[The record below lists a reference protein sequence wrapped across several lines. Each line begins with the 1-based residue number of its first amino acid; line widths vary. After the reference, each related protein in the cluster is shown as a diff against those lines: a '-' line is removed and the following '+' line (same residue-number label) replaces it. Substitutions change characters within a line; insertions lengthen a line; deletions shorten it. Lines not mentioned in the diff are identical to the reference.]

1 MKPDTPTL
9 SLRSSLPPLP
19 VIRVLVTLLTVMAS
33 VWAGYKLWDHYE
45 RAPWT
50 RNGRVRAD
58 VVQVA
63 PDVSGIVKVV
73 AVHDN
78 QPVAAGTLLFSV
90 DSARFELALHQAEA
104 DAVVRRIAIKN
115 QRLALAQAQRECS
128 RLSKLSDGS
137 APDHR
142 EQLSL
147 KVVNAQGA
155 LQLAEAALRQAE
167 IAVDRARLNLQRTEV
182 RAPTAGLVTNLDL
195 HQGAYASAAHP
206 ALALV
211 DTESIYVEGYFEE
224 HKLARIQPGDRV
236 RVTPMGAPALSGA
249 VESIAAGIGD
259 RDRSTSSNLLT
270 SVNPTFSWVRLAQ
283 RVPVRVR
290 LDEIPSNRRL
300 VSGQTATVEVLEP
313 YRVQRTA
320 HQSNEDP
327 I

>member
-9 SLRSSLPPLP
+9 SFWNRSFPRP
-19 VIRVLVTLLTVMAS
+19 VIRVLVTLLTVMVS
-33 VWAGYKLWDHYE
+33 VWGGYQLWDHYE
-45 RAPWT
+45 HAPWT

-73 AVHDN
+73 AVQDN

-90 DSARFELALHQAEA
+90 DSVRFELALHQAEA
-104 DAVVRRIAIKN
+104 DVVVRRLATKN
-115 QRLALAQAQRECS
+115 QRLALAQAQRES
-128 RLSKLSDGS
+128 DRQSKLNDGS
-137 APDHR
+137 PPDYR
-142 EQLSL
+142 EQLDL
-147 KVVNAQGA
+147 KVLNAQGA

-167 IAVDRARLNLQRTEV
+167 IAVDTARLNLQRTEV
-182 RAPTAGLVTNLDL
+182 RAPTAGLVTSLDL
-195 HQGAYASAAHP
+195 HQGAYASAGHP

-224 HKLARIQPGDRV
+224 HKLARIQAGDRV
-236 RVTPMGAPALSGA
+236 RVTPMGAPALSST

-283 RVPVRVR
+283 RIPVRVR

-313 YRVQRTA
+313 YRIQRAA
-320 HQSNEDP
+320 HQPNEDP
-327 I
+327 V